1 MPTSA
6 LPTKGERTKEAI
18 LHEAARL
25 ATVDGLEGLSIGQL
39 ARSTG
44 MSKSGLYAH
53 FGSKL
58 DLQLATIE
66 AARQTFVDEVLVPS
80 LRAPRGIERLLAL
93 CDAFLSHVERRV
105 FPGGCF
111 FAAAAVDVGT
121 RPGPVHDA
129 ILAQRLDWL
138 ALLERLAREA
148 AELGQLDPTA
158 APAQLAFELQALLVA
173 ANTSFILQGDPGAF
187 DRALAAIHARL
198 RTTEPA
204 AMWPPRSRIDAGDAA
219 R

>member
-1 MPTSA
+1 MTQANAS
-6 LPTKGERTKEAI
+6 PTKGERTREAI
-18 LHEAARL
+18 LDDAARL
-25 ATVDGLEGLSIGQL
+25 ATVDGLEGLSIGKL

-66 AARQTFVDEVLVPS
+66 AARQTFVDEVLVPA
-80 LRAPRGIERLLAL
+80 LRTPKGAGRLLAA
-93 CDAFLSHVERRV
+93 CEAFLSHVERRV

-138 ALLERLAREA
+138 ELLERLAREA
-148 AELGQLDPTA
+148 AERGQLDSTA
-158 APAQLAFELQALLVA
+158 DPAQLAFELQALLVA
-173 ANTSFILQGDPGAF
+173 ANTSYILQGDPTIF
-187 DRALAAIHARL
+187 DRALIAIHARL
-198 RTTEPA
+198 RVAEPA
-204 AMWPPRSRIDAGDAA
+204 AREEP
-219 R
+219 

>member
-1 MPTSA
+1 VAINTEQ
-6 LPTKGERTKEAI
+6 TKGERTRAAI
-18 LHEAARL
+18 LDEAARL
-25 ATVDGLEGLSIGQL
+25 ATVDGLEGLSIGEL
-39 ARSTG
+39 ARATG

-66 AARQTFVDEVLVPS
+66 AARQTFVVEVLRPA
-80 LRAPRGIERLLAL
+80 LRAPKGIERLLAA
-93 CDAFLSHVERRV
+93 CEAFLSHVERRV

-111 FAAAAVDVGT
+111 FSAAAVDVGT

-148 AELGQLDPTA
+148 TELGELESDPD
-158 APAQLAFELQALLVA
+158 PAQLAFELQALLVA
-173 ANTSFILQGDPGAF
+173 ANTSFILQGDGGVF
-187 DRALAAIHARL
+187 ERALVAIRERL
-198 RTTEPA
+198 R
-204 AMWPPRSRIDAGDAA
+204 IAGPT
-219 R
+219 RGRF